1 MKEAL
6 QTFWETVLL
15 APLEVLGRSLLSLLP
30 NLVAMVA
37 ILIVAFVLAWISGQG
52 IERLLRVIRI
62 DALSQRLGMTTALIR
77 GGVKSEPSYLIGRA
91 VYWSVLALGVIAS
104 LAVLRLDPVDRFAQS
119 LLAYTP
125 YFLTAFFIIVGGF
138 LLSNFV
144 SQAVLIAAV
153 NAGLPPARWLAALS
167 RWGIQ
172 LAAIAMALEQLGIAE
187 TIVVVGFGIA
197 FGGVV
202 FAAAIAFG
210 LGAKDLAKD
219 FLEQRLSN
227 LSRGESSDDLRHL

>member
-1 MKEAL
+1 MKEDL
-6 QTFWETVLL
+6 QTFWDTVLI
-15 APLEVLGRSLLSLLP
+15 APLEVLGGSLLTLLP
-30 NLVAMVA
+30 NLVAMCA
-37 ILIVAFVLAWISGQG
+37 IFVLALILAWLSGQG
-52 IERLLRVIRI
+52 IERLLRVVRL
-62 DALSQRLGMTTALIR
+62 DSLSQRLGMTAALAR
-77 GGVKSEPSYLIGRA
+77 GGVKAELSFLIGRA
-91 VYWSVLALGVIAS
+91 VYWSLLALGVIAS

-125 YFLTAFFIIVGGF
+125 YFLTAFFIVVGGF

-153 NAGLPPARWLAALS
+153 NAGLPPARWLATLS
-167 RWGIQ
+167 RWGVQ

-202 FAAAIAFG
+202 LAAAIAFG

-219 FLEQRLSN
+219 FLEQRLSHR
-227 LSRGESSDDLRHL
+227 SRGESSDDLRHL